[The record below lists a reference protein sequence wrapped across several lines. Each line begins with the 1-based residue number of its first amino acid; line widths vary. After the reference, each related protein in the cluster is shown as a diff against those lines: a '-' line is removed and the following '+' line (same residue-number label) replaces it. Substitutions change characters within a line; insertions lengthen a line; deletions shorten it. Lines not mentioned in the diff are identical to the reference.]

1 MRVTNVLSWCLLANQ
16 FTGTLYQ
23 GFVTT
28 LGDARKGHSGQ
39 SNTMHVI
46 TELRFPLSIKDPTVS
61 GKHTSSRRTEETTL
75 SKENCSI
82 CNVAHPAPLVP
93 QKKSVILILTGWEH
107 SHFSSLR
114 LAPGYQTG
122 REDITFKLVIDRW
135 C

>member
-28 LGDARKGHSGQ
+28 LGDAWKGHSGQ

-46 TELRFPLSIKDPTVS
+46 TKLRFPLSIKDPTVS

-93 QKKSVILILTGWEH
+93 QKKCLFNSYRVGTQSFQLFKVGP
-107 SHFSSLR
+107 R
-114 LAPGYQTG
+114 VPDRKG
-122 REDITFKLVIDRW
+122 RHNIQIGH
-135 C
+135 